1 MNPINHL
8 WFLFLKKSDFSLSS
22 DSPIHY
28 QIMMINVSFFCTA
41 SDGKILEVLMIQNKT
56 AISKVSWRLDAK
68 RNCKNKYIIEQTMG
82 FKQLELKKTSYGR
95 FGREKLTR
103 ININVTK
110 KKTLKRN
117 VFYVNPIRRK
127 VLST

>member
-68 RNCKNKYIIEQTMG
+68 
-82 FKQLELKKTSYGR
+82 KK
-95 FGREKLTR
+95 L
-103 ININVTK
+103 
-110 KKTLKRN
+110 
-117 VFYVNPIRRK
+117 
-127 VLST
+127 

>member
-1 MNPINHL
+1 
-8 WFLFLKKSDFSLSS
+8 
-22 DSPIHY
+22 
-28 QIMMINVSFFCTA
+28 MMINVSFFCTA

-68 RNCKNKYIIEQTMG
+68 RNCKDKYIIEQTMG

-110 KKTLKRN
+110 K
-117 VFYVNPIRRK
+117 NPKKKCFLCKSNKKKSFKYMTFLPVRH
-127 VLST
+127 L